1 MGEAEEST
9 EEPLTSPSSDI
20 REARIQALLTYV
32 GGGLDYFAQQQGD
45 GAAFKAL
52 LALWTS
58 SQESDVIDDP
68 RLRPLI
74 AHQMAK
80 FGLKGSLHRTAEAVH
95 HVMKSTLRMGEKIRY
110 KIVEPQWRSED
121 D

>member
-1 MGEAEEST
+1 MGESEESS
-9 EEPLTSPSSDI
+9 EDALTSPPSNI

-32 GGGLDYFAQQQGD
+32 GGGLDFFASQQGD
-45 GAAFKAL
+45 EAAFKAL

-74 AHQMAK
+74 MRQMAK
-80 FGLKGSLHRTAEAVH
+80 FGLKGTLHKTAAGVR
-95 HVMKSTLRMGEKIRY
+95 HVMQTSLRMGAKLRS